1 MRGRT
6 PCAVVRQRSRCNG
19 YPMMSTIHEREFY
32 GNPEFST
39 GLKPLRTLGLRLR
52 ATAADAEGEW
62 VPGSRVQIQARPR
75 SRPRSRS

>member
-19 YPMMSTIHEREFY
+19 DPKTGTSTIHEREFY

-39 GLKPLRTLGLRLR
+39 VLTPLRALGLMPS
-52 ATAADAEGEW
+52 DA
-62 VPGSRVQIQARPR
+62 
-75 SRPRSRS
+75 